1 MPDTS
6 GQRSNVSRA
15 DSTIQELRDLLDK
28 AKAGRTRF
36 EPTWFLNLAY
46 YSGNQWVFWN
56 RGRLDQPSLE
66 PWRVTFTDN
75 RIIGIVRTEIA
86 KMTKQRPA
94 FVVTPT
100 RGDDDAVANAEM
112 AERVLD
118 YEWGALDLQ
127 RKQRTA
133 LMWARVCGA
142 GFWKCYWDSSAGAR
156 TDVILGAD
164 GQPLT
169 DQTGQV
175 MTADKFGQV
184 DEEHLNA
191 QLQQMGMTRKSVA
204 MGDVKVEV
212 RSPWELAPDPLAGD
226 EGLQAAEWVVETTV
240 KSKDSL
246 IQRYGDKASSLE
258 EDAQAS
264 SGIAEERM
272 SPGFNPG
279 NGSQYRGITVN
290 EFWAKPSS
298 KYPKGKRVVWA
309 GDTVL
314 AEEDNPY
321 ECLPYVM
328 FSGIPVPGRFWPT
341 SIVEQLR
348 SPQAEFNKTRSQIR
362 ENAARI
368 GNPSL
373 LIPRSANVSVQG
385 LPGEQIIYDDMV
397 SAQGPTYLQPPEMP
411 AYVREEGP
419 QIEGSMQEISGQHE
433 ITKGQVPPG
442 VTAAAA
448 INMLMEA
455 DDTRLGPDI
464 YDMERALAE
473 AGKLILSLVGRFYTD
488 QRTLKILG
496 DEGDWD
502 IFEFKNDM
510 IEREPD
516 VQVQAGSSMPRMKS
530 AKQAAMADFLRLVFQ
545 SGTPPNKRDLARY
558 LKNLDVGGFEALIE
572 DTNRDEQQVAREHR
586 ILAQGQA
593 LQINSYDD
601 DEAHIAGHADFMKGA
616 RYQRMIAQD
625 QRLAQAFEMHLAAHQ
640 QRAQQA
646 AQAQAQQQ
654 KDVESAPQ
662 QVQAQA
668 QLQEAQIQGQQDLQ
682 QLQIEGQQ
690 DMALEQLKQAGN
702 IAQEKVRAKTAREQA
717 MRKAS
722 TNGNA

>member
-1 MPDTS
+1 MPDSS
-6 GQRSNVSRA
+6 GQVRGRA
-15 DSTIQELRDLLDK
+15 DSTLQELLQLQSK
-28 AKAGRTRF
+28 AKSGRSRF
-36 EPTWFLNLAY
+36 EPTWYVNLAY
-46 YSGNQWVFWN
+46 YAGNQWVFWN
-56 RGRLDQPSLE
+56 RGRLDQPALE

-118 YEWGALDLQ
+118 YLWNSLDLQ

-142 GFWKCYWDSSAGAR
+142 GFWKTYWDSTAGPR
-156 TDVILGAD
+156 TEVILGAD

-175 MTADKFGQV
+175 MTTDKFGQV
-184 DEEHLNA
+184 APADLDA
-191 QLQQMGMTRKSVA
+191 QLQQMGMRRKSLA
-204 MGDVKVEV
+204 MGEVCVEV

-226 EGLQAAEWVVETTV
+226 EGLHAAEWVIETTV

-246 IQRYGDKASSLE
+246 ITRYGDRAQSLK

-264 SGIAEERM
+264 VGIAEQRM
-272 SPGFNPG
+272 SSGLNP
-279 NGSQYRGITVN
+279 SSSSEYRGVTVN
-290 EFWAKPSS
+290 EYWAKPSS
-298 KYPKGKRVVWA
+298 TFPRGRRVVWA
-309 GDTVL
+309 NEEILV
-314 AEEDNPY
+314 EEDNPY
-321 ECLPYVM
+321 ECLPYTM

-373 LIPRSANVSVQG
+373 LIPRSSNVQIQG
-385 LPGEQIIYDDMV
+385 PPGEQIVYDDMV
-397 SAQGPTYLQPPEMP
+397 SAAGPSYLQPPEMP
-411 AYVREEGP
+411 VYVREEGP

-464 YDMERALAE
+464 YDMERSLAD
-473 AGKLILSLVGRFYTD
+473 AGKLLLGHVSRYYTD
-488 QRTLKILG
+488 QRTLRILG

-502 IFEFKNDM
+502 IFEFRNDM
-510 IEREPD
+510 IEKEPD

-545 SGTPPNKRDLARY
+545 AGTPPSKRDLARY

-586 ILAQGQA
+586 VMAQGQP
-593 LQINSYDD
+593 LPINSYDD
-601 DEAHIAGHADFMKGA
+601 DDAHVAGHMDYMKGA

-625 QRLAQAFEMHLAAHQ
+625 GRLAQLFEMHLAAHQ
-640 QRAQQA
+640 QRQQQA
-646 AQAQAQQQ
+646 QQAQAQQQ
-654 KDVESAPQ
+654 KDIESAAQ

-668 QLQEAQIQGQQDLQ
+668 QLEVKQIEGQQDVQ

-702 IAQEKVRAKTAREQA
+702 LAQERLRARTAREQA